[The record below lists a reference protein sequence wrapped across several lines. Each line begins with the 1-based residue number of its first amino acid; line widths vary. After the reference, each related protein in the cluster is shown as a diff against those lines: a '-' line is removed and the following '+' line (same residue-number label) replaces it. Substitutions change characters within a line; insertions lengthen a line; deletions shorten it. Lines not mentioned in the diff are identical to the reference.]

1 MGFAGWLTL
10 AFIVLKLTNYIDWN
24 WLWVISPIPIVLLII
39 IALKL
44 VEVLIEEL

>member
-10 AFIVLKLTNYIDWN
+10 AFIVLKLTHYIDWS
-24 WLWVISPIPIVLLII
+24 WIWVLSPMPIILII
-39 IALKL
+39 LIALKL